1 MKNAKVYIKDK
12 EKFKKIIESSG
23 YDPVG
28 LSIKLEK
35 QKYFIY
41 RVLCNGYIGKKS
53 GYELSDL
60 IGIQFDYL
68 FEIR

>member
-1 MKNAKVYIKDK
+1 MKNTKVYIKDK
-12 EKFKKIIESSG
+12 EQFRKIIESSG
-23 YDPVG
+23 YNPVD

-35 QKYFIY
+35 QKYFLY
-41 RVLCNGYIGKKS
+41 RVLCDGYIGKKA
-53 GYELSDL
+53 GEELADL

>member
-1 MKNAKVYIKDK
+1 MKNTKVYIKDK
-12 EKFKKIIESSG
+12 EKFRKIIESSG

-41 RVLCNGYIGKKS
+41 RVLCNGYIGKKA

-68 FEIR
+68 FEVR

>member
-1 MKNAKVYIKDK
+1 MSKKVYLRDK
-12 EKFKKIIESSG
+12 EKFRKVIESSG

-35 QKYFIY
+35 QNYFMY
-41 RVLCNGYIGKKS
+41 RVLHNGYIGKKA
-53 GYELSDL
+53 GYELADL
-60 IGIQFDYL
+60 IGIQFNYL